1 MAMKADRENKH
12 TGPSWVRRVILGAIT
27 GIALMV
33 VAFGTLDTLFPLDR
47 NRLYKP
53 EATRVYDRHQRLV
66 RMHLSADGF
75 WRFRTGPQEVPEVL
89 SNAVITFEDRFFHWH
104 FGVNPF
110 SLARAA
116 VHNLRHE
123 RLTGGS
129 TITMQVA
136 RMMHRRPRTL
146 SSKVIEIFNALQL
159 EWHFSKA
166 EILNF
171 YLNLAPF
178 GGNVEGVAAAARIY
192 FDKPLKSLS
201 IAEIAVLT
209 TVPKNPNANRPDRAL
224 DLAAKRRRVI
234 RTLEHH
240 AVITR
245 DQARRA
251 LAEPLVARRHAPAFT
266 APHFTDR
273 VVVQS
278 HLRPRIDTTLDQGLY
293 AFVRQRL
300 VEKVDQLV
308 YLNLHNAAAVVIH
321 NPSMEVRAYVGSHDY
336 FNTLDGGQNDGV
348 RMVRSPGSAL
358 KPFIYARALDAGLIT
373 PQEHL
378 YDIPMAVRGY
388 EPRNFDQRFYGVVT
402 AAEALQASLNIP
414 AIELNLLLADNSLYE
429 LLRQAG
435 VRTIDQGK
443 MHYGAAIAVGG
454 LGISLLDLTHL
465 YTSLANG
472 GRLFALNMTRPES
485 ENVGASRR
493 LFSPEAAWLV
503 SEILADGFRK
513 EFSAHWT
520 SVTDIPKVAFKTG
533 TSAGGRDLLTLGY
546 NRTYTVGVWLGNFD
560 GTPTRDLT
568 GIDAASGIMFEIFRH
583 LSRSRRSE
591 WMARPP
597 GLQRETI
604 CPGILDAADGFCPDA
619 IEDWVIAGRAR
630 PRPCG
635 RLRAEVMAY
644 LVETGRLENMRSLRF
659 HECYDAVAALKPHI
673 AAPHDGAVFAV
684 NAAMGQRF
692 GKVQLRCYSFNADPA
707 IYWLVD
713 AGAPRTAR
721 SGQPLLLP
729 LAAGSHRIG
738 CLDSGSQIAWSEI
751 IISKE

>member
-1 MAMKADRENKH
+1 MDQ
-12 TGPSWVRRVILGAIT
+12 
-27 GIALMV
+27 
-33 VAFGTLDTLFPLDR
+33 LFPLDR
-47 NRLYKP
+47 DRLYKP
-53 EATRVYDRHQRLV
+53 QATRVYDRHQRLV

-75 WRFRTGPQEVPEVL
+75 WRFRADPQEVPEVL
-89 SNAVITFEDRFFHWH
+89 SRAVVTFEDRFFHWH
-104 FGVNPF
+104 CGVNPF
-110 SLARAA
+110 SLVRAA

-178 GGNVEGVAAAARIY
+178 GGNVEGVAAAGRIY

-201 IAEIAVLT
+201 TAEIAVLT
-209 TVPKNPNANRPDRAL
+209 TVPKNPNANRPDRSI

-234 RTLEHH
+234 RTLERH
-240 AVITR
+240 AVITP

-251 LAEPLVARRHAPAFT
+251 LAEPLLARRHAPVFS

-273 VVVQS
+273 VHAQS
-278 HLRPRIDTTLDQGLY
+278 NPRARIDTTLDRGLY

-300 VEKVDQLV
+300 AEKVDQLA
-308 YLNLHNAAAVVIH
+308 YLKVHNAAAVVIH
-321 NPSMEVRAYVGSHDY
+321 NPSLEVRAYVGSHDY
-336 FNTLDGGQNDGV
+336 FNTQAGGQNDGV

-373 PQEHL
+373 PNEHL
-378 YDIPMAVRGY
+378 YDIPMTVGGY
-388 EPRNFDQRFYGVVT
+388 APRNFDQRFYGVVT

-435 VRTIDQGK
+435 VRTVDQGK
-443 MHYGAAIAVGG
+443 AHYGAAIAVGG

-465 YTSLANG
+465 YTALANG
-472 GRLFALNMTRPES
+472 GRLSALNMTRREGVD
-485 ENVGASRR
+485 VGAARQ

-503 SEILADGFRK
+503 SEILADGFRR

-546 NRTYTVGVWLGNFD
+546 NRAYTVGVWLGNFD

-583 LSRSRRSE
+583 LSRGQRAG

-597 GLQRETI
+597 GLKRETI

-630 PRPCG
+630 PRSCG

-644 LVETGRLENMRSLRF
+644 LVETGRLENMRSLRL
-659 HECYDAVAALKPHI
+659 HECFDAVAALKPHI

-684 NAAMGQRF
+684 NAAHGQRF

-707 IYWLVD
+707 IYWMVD
-713 AGAPRTAR
+713 AESPRSAR
-721 SGQPLLLP
+721 SGQSLLLP
-729 LAAGSHRIG
+729 LAAGRHRIA